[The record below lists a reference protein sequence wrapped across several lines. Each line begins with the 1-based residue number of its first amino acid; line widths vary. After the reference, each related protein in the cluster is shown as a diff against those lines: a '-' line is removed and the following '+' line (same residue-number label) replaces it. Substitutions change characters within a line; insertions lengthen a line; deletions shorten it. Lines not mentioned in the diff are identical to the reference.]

1 MKKEITRFGKALLI
15 VVGLLIFV
23 DISIGALGDRLA
35 LNMPSFGRLV
45 TKDNYRLHRMN
56 SEVVIIGSSR
66 GAHHYVT
73 SQLND
78 SIDTYFGRHV
88 DVYNA
93 SIPGHF
99 ANNNFCAVEVIIE
112 RYQPKLL
119 IVEQTENQMCAKD
132 VASDLEHLTPYYS
145 SDSIVKRYIDNLGKN
160 EKVLMRSNMYRYNNQ
175 LLNIASAYLMKGGKD
190 DGYIPLKGTSINLSE
205 FQYVDYPPEALN
217 PYSEANFRSMIQ
229 KCQSKGIPIVVSAS
243 PFFRAGRNNNQVS
256 HICEEYGVRYID
268 LFNEPYFNQHPE
280 LFKDPAHL
288 NDTGARLFTDLFYQQ
303 FKPLLKE
310 VVFE

>member
-1 MKKEITRFGKALLI
+1 MEKDSIRFGLALLI
-15 VVGLLIFV
+15 VAILLIIV
-23 DISIGALGDRLA
+23 DISIGAIGDRLA

-56 SEVVIIGSSR
+56 AEVVIIGSSR
-66 GAHHYVT
+66 GAHHFVT
-73 SQLND
+73 KQLND
-78 SIDTYFGRHV
+78 SIDAYVGRHV

-93 SIPGHF
+93 SIQGHF

-132 VASDLEHLTPYYS
+132 VVSDLEHLAPYYR
-145 SDSIVKRYIDNLGKN
+145 SDSIIKRYIDKLGAN
-160 EKVLMRSNMYRYNNQ
+160 EKVLMCSNMYRYNNK
-175 LLNIASAYLMKGGKD
+175 LLNIASAYLMDGGKD

-205 FQYVDYPPEALN
+205 FQYVDYPHESLN
-217 PYSEANFRSMIQ
+217 PYTEANFRRMIQ
-229 KCQSKGIPIVVSAS
+229 KCQSKRIPIVVCAS
-243 PFFRAGRNNNQVS
+243 PFFRSGRNNNQLLR
-256 HICEEYGVRYID
+256 ICEEYGVQYID
-268 LFNEPYFNQHPE
+268 LFNESYFNQHPE

-288 NDTGARLFTDLFYQQ
+288 NDTGARLFTDLFYQN

-310 VVFE
+310 VVFD